1 MLLIQSLGLGVPGN
15 VGESVCLQKGFVFG
29 AVQHLT
35 HETEGA
41 GGEGQ
46 RFLKHR
52 FKDLARILS
61 AEGLLLSAG
70 DSGKQANGGIISFI
84 AVRRSSDG
92 NEGND
97 HCLQSSS
104 YIIRYFGCGQWLR
117 QVAVD
122 SSKDKV
128 GVLYIM
134 YIMYIKPR

>member
-1 MLLIQSLGLGVPGN
+1 MTGSPVLKAAPNRVSRLVNSSSWARCCSYRAWV
-15 VGESVCLQKGFVFG
+15 SVFQ
-29 AVQHLT
+29 
-35 HETEGA
+35 EN
-41 GGEGQ
+41 
-46 RFLKHR
+46 R
-52 FKDLARILS
+52 FKDLARIMF

-84 AVRRSSDG
+84 AVRRSPDG
-92 NEGND
+92 ALTAD

-104 YIIRYFGCGQWLR
+104 YIIRYFGCGLWLS

-134 YIMYIKPR
+134 YIMYIKPG